1 MKKLLLMGNPN
12 VGKSALFSRLTGVN
26 VIASNYPGTT
36 VKFTKGYMKIKDE
49 KVEVIDVPGSYTLDP
64 TSKAEEVAVEM
75 LKEGDM
81 ILNVID
87 STNLERNLNLTFQL
101 LKKNKPIAIVLN
113 FWDETKHKGI
123 TIDEKKLENILRIPV
138 LPTTAAT
145 GEGIKKLVDSL
156 PHMKVSTYTYD
167 EDNIWNE
174 IGKIIKEVQILTHR
188 HHTFAELIAD
198 LSIKPVS
205 GIFMA
210 IIILFLSFTII
221 RFLGEF
227 TISMVMDPLFE
238 GILAPLI
245 MRLSNLLGGS
255 GFIHDILIGHFVEGE
270 LDFMQA
276 FGLLTTGLYVPIA
289 AVFPY
294 IIAFY
299 LILGLLEDIGYL
311 PRLGVLLDRIMHVVG
326 LHGMGFIPMLL
337 GLGCNVPGALACR
350 TMETKKERFISATLM
365 AIAIPCWAQIVMVI
379 GLVGKY
385 GAGGLSLV
393 FGVLFFIW
401 IIIGIILK
409 KFVKGESHEIFVE
422 IPPYRIPYLLAV
434 LKKLWMRLFNFIKE
448 ALPFVFLGVL
458 LINILFSLK
467 IINILGDIT
476 SPVITNLFGLP
487 KETVGAL
494 IVGFVRK
501 DVAVGML
508 IPLQLSFKQLIVASV
523 VLTVYFPCVA
533 TFIVLLR
540 ELGILDMI
548 KSAGIMIVTVLITG
562 SLLNLSLS
570 IFI

>member
-49 KVEVIDVPGSYTLDP
+49 KVEVIDVPGSYTLNP

-81 ILNVID
+81 VLNVVD

-101 LKKNKPIAIVLN
+101 LKKNIPMAIVLN

-123 TIDEKKLENILRIPV
+123 AIDEKKLENMLEVPV
-138 LPTTAAT
+138 FPTTAVT
-145 GEGIKKLVDSL
+145 GEGIKKLVGAL
-156 PHMKVSTYTYD
+156 ARIKVSSYTYD
-167 EDNIWNE
+167 DDNIWNE
-174 IGKIIKEVQILTHR
+174 IGKIIKEVQVLTHR
-188 HHTFAELIAD
+188 HHKFTEVIAD
-198 LSIKPVS
+198 LSIKPAS
-205 GIFMA
+205 GIPIA
-210 IIILFLSFTII
+210 LVVLFLSFIVI
-221 RFLGEF
+221 RFIGEF
-227 TISMVMDPLFE
+227 TISVIMDPLFE
-238 GILAPLI
+238 GLLAPLI
-245 MRLSNLLGGS
+245 IRLSDILGGS

-270 LDFMQA
+270 LDFIQA

-401 IIIGIILK
+401 IIIGIILRR
-409 KFVKGESHEIFVE
+409 FVKGESHEIFVE
-422 IPPYRIPYLLAV
+422 IPPYRIPYPLAL
-434 LKKLWMRLFNFIKE
+434 LKKLWMRLFNFLKE
-448 ALPFVFLGVL
+448 ALPFVLLGVL

-467 IINILGDIT
+467 IIDFLGNI
-476 SPVITNLFGLP
+476 SAPVITHLFGLP

-494 IVGFVRK
+494 IVGFLRK
-501 DVAVGML
+501 DVAIGML
-508 IPLQLSFKQLIVASV
+508 VPLKLSFKQLIIASV
-523 VLTVYFPCVA
+523 ILMVYFPCVA

-540 ELGILDMI
+540 ELGIRDMI

-562 SLLNLSLS
+562 SLLNLILS
-570 IFI
+570 IFL